1 MLVAEIFPIVQVLYV
16 MQQVIDNLSHI
27 HQTIEQ
33 ACEKLHR
40 DSHEITLL
48 CVSKVKPIEMIK
60 QAYAAGER
68 HFGESYTQEAVIK
81 IPELKAQGF
90 NDIIWHFIG
99 PIQSNKTKHIAAHF
113 DVVES
118 VDRIKILDRLNEQRP
133 DNLPKLK
140 VLIQVNISHE
150 EQKQGCEVSE
160 LGALLEHASGLS
172 KLEVIGLMGVARDQA
187 PNEEIA
193 QSFELL
199 SSLLQQYK
207 ATYPEL
213 KVLSM
218 GMTHD
223 MEIALE
229 HGSTELRI
237 GSAIF
242 GERDYSHKPV

>member
-1 MLVAEIFPIVQVLYV
+1 

-27 HQTIEQ
+27 HQKIED
-33 ACEKLHR
+33 ACAKLQR
-40 DSHEITLL
+40 DSREVTLL

-60 QAYAAGER
+60 QAYDAGER
-68 HFGESYTQEAVIK
+68 HFGESYTQEALIK
-81 IPELKAQGF
+81 IPELKAQGY
-90 NDIIWHFIG
+90 NDIVWHFIG

-133 DNLPKLK
+133 DDLPKLK
-140 VLIQVNISHE
+140 VLVQVNISHE
-150 EQKQGCEVSE
+150 EQKQGCEVEE
-160 LGALLEHASGLS
+160 LGALLEHASGLA
-172 KLEVIGLMGVARDQA
+172 KLEVVGLMGVARDQA
-187 PNEEIA
+187 PAQEIA

-199 SSLLQQYK
+199 KTLLSKYQQ
-207 ATYPEL
+207 TYPHMQ
-213 KVLSM
+213 VLSM

-223 MEIALE
+223 MDIALQ

>member
-1 MLVAEIFPIVQVLYV
+1 MLSVT
-16 MQQVIDNLSHI
+16 DNLFHI
-27 HQTIEQ
+27 HQTIDA
-33 ACEKLHR
+33 ACQSLNR
-40 DSHEITLL
+40 SSQDVTLL
-48 CVSKVKPIEMIK
+48 CVSKTKPIELIK
-60 QAYAAGER
+60 EAYACGER

-81 IPELKAQGF
+81 IPELKAQGYQ
-90 NDIIWHFIG
+90 DIVWHFIG

-118 VDRIKILDRLNEQRP
+118 VDRIKIIDRLQEQRP
-133 DNLPKLK
+133 DDLPPLKL
-140 VLIQVNISHE
+140 LLQVNISNE
-150 EQKQGCEVSE
+150 DQKQGCTVED
-160 LGALLEHASGLS
+160 LPALLEHASAMS

-187 PNEEIA
+187 PAEEIG

-199 SSLLQQYK
+199 HSLLEQHQQR
-207 ATYPEL
+207 YPKL

-223 MEIALE
+223 MDIALK

-242 GERDYSHKPV
+242 GERDYSHKGA

>member
-1 MLVAEIFPIVQVLYV
+1 MSLIN
-16 MQQVIDNLSHI
+16 DNLSHI
-27 HQTIEQ
+27 HHTIEETCQ
-33 ACEKLHR
+33 KVQR
-40 DSHEITLL
+40 DSSEVTLL
-48 CVSKVKPIEMIK
+48 CVSKVKPIDMIK
-60 QAYAAGER
+60 EAYHAGER
-68 HFGESYTQEAVIK
+68 HFGESYTQEAVLK
-81 IPELKAQGF
+81 IPELKNQGY
-90 NDIIWHFIG
+90 NDIVWHFIG

-133 DNLPKLK
+133 DELPKLK

-150 EQKQGCEVSE
+150 EQKQGCAVEE
-160 LGALLEHASGLS
+160 LPALLEHATGLA

-187 PNEEIA
+187 PEAEIG

-199 SSLLQQYK
+199 HELLLKYQ
-207 ATYPEL
+207 AIYPQL

-223 MEIALE
+223 MEIALK

-242 GERDYSHKPV
+242 GERDYSKKSV